1 MMMYDFEP
9 ITVSRRSTVEERQ
22 IALNQMYR
30 QVLERIPLESE
41 RDSLA
46 KLEKDFLK
54 DKIGVRRFLKEL
66 GCSDLYLKFFYY
78 SSSNVKFLETCF
90 KHFLGRAIISHE
102 ELRHYDRILAH
113 MGVCDLIRAIMDS
126 EEYRKAFGCF
136 TVPHPRQ
143 LNRYTSPRAYLESQ
157 LVNEEHV
164 GQRGWTMPALYW
176 HQLGYTCID
185 GVCHHP
191 EAHEDLEPPKP
202 SMVNES
208 SPPGSDAP
216 LDVAS
221 AKVPVDELLIQ
232 LRTASP
238 AKAREMI
245 SSLTPQQRQ
254 IIRKAIN

>member
-1 MMMYDFEP
+1 MHDFEP

-22 IALNQMYR
+22 IALNQIYR

-54 DKIGVRRFLKEL
+54 DKIGVRRFVKAL
-66 GCSDLYLKFFYY
+66 GCSELYLRFFYY

-90 KHFLGRAIISHE
+90 KHFLGRGIISHE
-102 ELRHYDRILAH
+102 ELRHYDRILTQ
-113 MGVCDLIRAIMDS
+113 MGVHNMIRAIMDS

-143 LNRYTSPRAYLESQ
+143 LNRYASPRAYLESQ

-176 HQLGYTCID
+176 QQLGYTCVD

-202 SMVNES
+202 IGVNE
-208 SPPGSDAP
+208 PPTPGSDAL
-216 LDVAS
+216 LDAS
-221 AKVPVDELLIQ
+221 ITEASVDELLIL

-238 AKAREMI
+238 AKAREMVAG
-245 SSLTPQQRQ
+245 LTPQQRQ
-254 IIRKAIN
+254 IIRKAIH

>member
-1 MMMYDFEP
+1 MYNFGP
-9 ITVSRRSTVEERQ
+9 ITVSRRSTAEERQ

-102 ELRHYDRILAH
+102 ELRHYDRILTQ
-113 MGVCDLIRAIMDS
+113 MGVRDMIRAIMDS
-126 EEYRKAFGCF
+126 EEYRKSFGCF
-136 TVPHPRQ
+136 TVPYPRQ

-176 HQLGYTCID
+176 HQLGYTCVD

-191 EAHEDLEPPKP
+191 EAHEDLEPPRP
-202 SMVNES
+202 SVVNES
-208 SPPGSDAP
+208 PTPGSDAP
-216 LDVAS
+216 LDAPTPEAS
-221 AKVPVDELLIQ
+221 VDELITL

-238 AKAREMI
+238 AKAREMVAG
-245 SSLTPQQRQ
+245 LTPQQRQ
-254 IIRKAIN
+254 IIRKAIH